1 MTAPISGA
9 GRARRG
15 RVARGAGGR
24 SPGDVQGSSSV
35 KAMTSTEVIET
46 LTRQLPP
53 LPQRPHHVRCPAL
66 VHEFPA
72 GTLAAVITA
81 AGWPVMIGRAT
92 CCRRRHCA
100 AGAPQG
106 TTADAAPAAPP
117 AMLHTPEG
125 RAVLLRAW
133 EQLPTLWTGTRGTGN
148 CLRPRRGRASAP
160 STMWTAACAIIQRP
174 NDAREERL
182 IKHGERRRETAIEPD
197 GHRKLLMTRTSVSA
211 SDSRAVRG
219 DGRWRSRPPTQQP
232 TRQEKEVRN
241 TDRRQRRT
249 ETKRGEK

>member
-1 MTAPISGA
+1 MTAPISG
-9 GRARRG
+9 ARRG

-24 SPGDVQGSSSV
+24 STGDVPGSSSV

-53 LPQRPHHVRCPAL
+53 LPPRPHPVRGPVL

-72 GTLAAVITA
+72 GTLGSSDHGGWLARDDWEGHLLPAAA
-81 AGWPVMIGRAT
+81 LRRGRAA
-92 CCRRRHCA
+92 RHDSGRG
-100 AGAPQG
+100 AGR
-106 TTADAAPAAPP
+106 PP
-117 AMLHTPEG
+117 AVLHTPEG
-125 RAVLLRAW
+125 RAVLLRGW
-133 EQLPTLWTGTRGTGN
+133 EQLPTLWTGTHGTGN

-182 IKHGERRRETAIEPD
+182 TKHGERRRETTIEPN
-197 GHRKLLMTRTSVSA
+197 GHLKLLGIVQPYGRPVGFL
-211 SDSRAVRG
+211 RAVPSPG
-219 DGRWRSRPPTQQP
+219 EQT

-241 TDRRQRRT
+241 RDQRQRRT